1 MQRIEVRRR
10 LPKHVLINA
19 LGLGKLA
26 LLVQGHP
33 LLKLGLD
40 LGVGQPVLRLQWW
53 LEFS

>member
-33 LLKLGLD
+33 LLKLRLD
-40 LGVGQPVLRLQWW
+40 IGVDGLRLRLGRR